1 MPVENIPNP
10 AERGE
15 AAANGGNGDNGGG
28 GGGGGGGCSNSN
40 SHNRTQVVLQDIRA
54 AIDQLARTLP
64 RAEGGTTPTP

>member
-1 MPVENIPNP
+1 VPVERIPNP

-15 AAANGGNGDNGGG
+15 VAANGDNGG

-40 SHNRTQVVLQDIRA
+40 SHNKSQVVLQDIRE

-64 RAEGGTTPTP
+64 SIEGGTTPTP